1 MKSAGNPFLFGTLIA
16 IATQVFGVWS
26 EAASD
31 AAGIGFAET
40 VGYHRLAR
48 GLGEVG
54 FDQIRSVR
62 LMEWEYL
69 AILGMIVFLLLLMAR
84 GAVSKWIA
92 AVYLT
97 ALVASGGWIG
107 LMLLPYLPF
116 NLLFHFNTLDGEAFE
131 EGIVRMMF
139 AGLWPWLVLI
149 WTLGAFINWR
159 PGFMRSTATGHRSV

>member
-1 MKSAGNPFLFGTLIA
+1 M
-16 IATQVFGVWS
+16 ATQGFGIWS

-40 VGYHRLAR
+40 VGYGRLA
-48 GLGEVG
+48 GGFGEVS

-69 AILGMIVFLLLLMAR
+69 AAIGMLAFLFLLMVR
-84 GAVSKWIA
+84 GPVSKWLA
-92 AVYLT
+92 AIYLI
-97 ALVASGGWIG
+97 ALVASGGWMG

-116 NLLFHFNTLDGEAFE
+116 NLLFHFNSLDGEALE
-131 EGIVRMMF
+131 EGIVRMMLG
-139 AGLWPWLVLI
+139 GLWPWLVLI

-159 PGFMRSTATGHRSV
+159 PEFMRSPATGNKSV